1 MSVFFH
7 RGKIWLHILVQLLRN
22 SHIGGQ
28 LVIIARF
35 HKKISSGNYLI
46 VTKLKNNR
54 TLMLCFIFAIHILF
68 GKQE

>member
-1 MSVFFH
+1 MSVFFY

-22 SHIGGQ
+22 SHISGQ

-35 HKKISSGNYLI
+35 HIKISSGDCLI

-54 TLMLCFIFAIHILF
+54 TLMFCFIFAIHILF